1 LVLRD
6 VERRRQRI
14 GRGNIGR
21 GVHGDVVETLGVQI
35 VGGGW
40 QPGQSLP
47 TEAELMGD
55 LQVSRTVIREALRV
69 LRAKGLVESRPMAG
83 AHVRPRRNWRLLD
96 PDVLQWRI
104 NSDDREALLRDLM
117 EVRLIFEPPA
127 AKSATLRADDA
138 ARDKMREVWDR
149 MRSAD
154 DLEAFID
161 VDIDLHATLLSAA
174 GNEILEQLFAVIEAA
189 QRLLLDLQMRAA
201 KTLVEK
207 PQLAKTLKLH
217 GRVIDAF
224 LTQQPEAAEVA
235 MRKLIESSIKDAE
248 AGLATLVSDKARQ
261 KEWVKATH
269 DGVDHG

>member
-1 LVLRD
+1 MALRG
-6 VERRRQRI
+6 VERKRQRI

-21 GVHGDVVETLGVQI
+21 GVHGDVVEALGVQI
-35 VGGGW
+35 VGGDW

-47 TEAELMGD
+47 TEAELMED

-117 EVRLIFEPPA
+117 EVRLMFEPAA
-127 AKSATLRADDA
+127 AKSATVRADDA
-138 ARDKMREVWDR
+138 ARDAMRAVWER
-149 MRSAD
+149 MRSAR

-161 VDIDLHATLLSAA
+161 VDIELHGTLLSAA

-189 QRLLLDLQMRAA
+189 QRLLLDLQMRSA

-217 GRVIDAF
+217 GRVVDAF
-224 LTQQPEAAEVA
+224 LNRQPDEAEIA
-235 MRKLIESSIKDAE
+235 MRALIESAVKDAE
-248 AGLATLVSDKARQ
+248 KGLKTLLRDEAGQ
-261 KEWVKATH
+261 KEWGGIK
-269 DGVDHG
+269 HG